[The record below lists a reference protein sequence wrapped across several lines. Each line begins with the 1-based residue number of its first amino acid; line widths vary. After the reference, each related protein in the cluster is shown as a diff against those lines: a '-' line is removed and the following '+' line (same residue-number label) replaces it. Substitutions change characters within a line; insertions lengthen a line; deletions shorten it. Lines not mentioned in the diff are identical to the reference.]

1 MYKVYDV
8 QTIYGSHQ
16 KTFQRKHHAEEY
28 FRKLTDMYDKDLV
41 EICQRELYLDDF
53 ILEDLED

>member
-28 FRKLTDMYDKDLV
+28 FRKLAGTFDRDLI
-41 EICQRELYLDDF
+41 EMHERELDLDDF

>member
-8 QTIYGSHQ
+8 QTIYGSYR
-16 KTFQRKHHAEEY
+16 KTFQGKHHAEEY

-41 EICQRELYLDDF
+41 EIYARELDLDDF